1 MQTRRTRFLPKAL
14 AVELR
19 RLPWRMLGVWLLALA
34 VAGWLA
40 LLSWSFADPSPSNA
54 TKLPPH
60 NLLGYQGASFAAF
73 MMEGFGLASPFL
85 VLPLAAFGLQIASG
99 YAPREPRLRFA
110 YWTAALVFTPAFFAS
125 LRAPSGWPLRNGL
138 GGMFGDFV
146 AAAMSRLSSAIPPA
160 LLWPLSAL
168 LFLVL
173 GAWCVWRAC
182 GLGVGDF
189 LLAFQDAAGKK
200 AGAAPGDFGE
210 AVAKGGFASRLTSW
224 VKYLSPRDKALVP
237 AGPREFW
244 MTEARTGARAEAART
259 EPRLSQPRASKPPEK
274 DSAAAE
280 VTAEA
285 APSPLA
291 AAAKSAASALVAAA
305 GKRPSASTAAEDLA
319 AFQSSPHRGQQS
331 AGSERGAP
339 KSEPG
344 SDESAFDDSRI
355 EPFFGPRSS
364 PWPPEAPE
372 DGAGG
377 NARSADSPFLRLT
390 ANAARA
396 AGYSAQRAFSGV
408 ANGVKTR
415 EPLSNGGKAPRP
427 SAPPAQEPEELDDF
441 GATLPPLALLRQHAV
456 SHDRPGASDPAL
468 GGRAEALTSVL
479 ADFGVKGRISGVYP
493 GPVITLFELEP
504 VRGTKSS
511 RVVSLS
517 DDIAR
522 SMSAVSAR
530 IAVVPGRDAI
540 GIELPNPRRE
550 IVALRE
556 ILESP
561 AFQNSQAALPLALGK
576 TIGGEPIAVD
586 LARMPH
592 LLIAGTT
599 GSGKSVGINT
609 MILSLLFRLPASQ
622 CNFIMIDP
630 KMLELSVYDGIP
642 HLLAP
647 VVTDP
652 RKAVIALK
660 WAVKEM
666 NSRYERMS
674 KLGVRNVMS
683 YNAKAAA
690 AQLRGQPLKRTIQTG
705 FHPITGEPVE
715 EEETMDAISMP
726 YLVIV
731 IDEMADLMMCAGK
744 DVEFAVQRLS
754 QMARAAGIHLIM
766 ATQRPSVDVVTG
778 TIKAN
783 FPSRISFQVTSKID
797 SRTIIGEQ
805 GAEQLLG
812 AGDMLYM
819 ASGGRIMRAHGPFV
833 SDEEVEAVAR
843 HLKAQG
849 FPNYRDDILEDT
861 GGFEDSAPA
870 KGGGDKN
877 GDLYGQAVEIVLK
890 DRKPTASYLQRRLNI
905 GYNRAASLIERM
917 EEDGIVG
924 APGRTGRRE
933 ILADAGP

>member
-1 MQTRRTRFLPKAL
+1 MQMRRTRFLPKAL

-19 RLPWRMLGVWLLALA
+19 RLPWRLLGLWLFALA
-34 VAGWLA
+34 VAAWLA
-40 LLSWSFADPSPSNA
+40 LLSWSFSDPSPSNA
-54 TKLPPH
+54 TKIPPH

-85 VLPLAAFGLQIASG
+85 VLPLAAFGIQIASG
-99 YAPREPRLRFA
+99 HMPLRPRLRFVL
-110 YWTAALVFTPAFFAS
+110 WGAALMFAPAFFAS
-125 LRAPSGWPLRNGL
+125 LRAPSGWPVHNGL

-146 AAAMSRLSSAIPPA
+146 TVGVSRLSGAIPPA
-160 LLWPLSAL
+160 ALWPLSAL
-168 LFLVL
+168 VFLLL
-173 GAWCVWRAC
+173 GAWCVWHAS
-182 GLGVGDF
+182 GLSAADF
-189 LLAFQDAAGKK
+189 LLAFQGEPQKRAGT
-200 AGAAPGDFGE
+200 APVDFGE
-210 AVAKGGFASRLTSW
+210 PASNRGLVRRLTNW
-224 VKYLSPRDKALVP
+224 VHRLSSGDEAHTQR
-237 AGPREFW
+237 GPREFW
-244 MTEARTGARAEAART
+244 MTQPRT
-259 EPRLSQPRASKPPEK
+259 EPTLAAPPAVKSAK
-274 DSAAAE
+274 DDKKAPEVAAE
-280 VTAEA
+280 AE
-285 APSPLA
+285 PLFYRVP
-291 AAAKSAASALVAAA
+291 AKSAPSATAVAESR
-305 GKRPSASTAAEDLA
+305 RPSALTAAEDLA
-319 AFQSSPHRGQQS
+319 GFQSSPHREREAAGAQRTA
-331 AGSERGAP
+331 AGSAP
-339 KSEPG
+339 DE
-344 SDESAFDDSRI
+344 DESAFDSIRV
-355 EPFFGPRSS
+355 EPFFGPRRI
-364 PWPPEAPE
+364 AGFTG
-372 DGAGG
+372 GAGG
-377 NARSADSPFLRLT
+377 GNGRSMNSPFLRLT
-390 ANAARA
+390 AKAASA
-396 AGYSAQRAFSGV
+396 ASMGAQRILSGV
-408 ANGVKTR
+408 ANGTKVAAPLAQAR
-415 EPLSNGGKAPRP
+415 RSLRPAPVPVEEPDA
-427 SAPPAQEPEELDDF
+427 LDDVS
-441 GATLPPLALLRQHAV
+441 ASLPPLSLLAHHVAVQNRRDAAEPVLAERADAL
-456 SHDRPGASDPAL
+456 S
-468 GGRAEALTSVL
+468 SVL
-479 ADFGVKGRISGVYP
+479 ADFGVKGRISGIYP

-550 IVALRE
+550 IVGLRE

-609 MILSLLFRLPASQ
+609 MILSLLYRLPASQ

-652 RKAVIALK
+652 KKAVAALK

-666 NSRYERMS
+666 NTRYERMS
-674 KLGVRNVMS
+674 KLGVRNVTS

-705 FHPITGEPVE
+705 YDPVTGEPIE
-715 EEETMDAISMP
+715 EEETMDAVSMP

-833 SDEEVEAVAR
+833 TDDEVEAVAR

-861 GGFEDSAPA
+861 GGFEDTAPS
-870 KGGGDKN
+870 KGNGGN

-917 EEDGIVG
+917 EDEGIVG

-933 ILADAGP
+933 ILADVGH

>member
-1 MQTRRTRFLPKAL
+1 MQMTRKRFLPKAL

-19 RLPWRMLGVWLLALA
+19 RLPLRLSGILLIALA
-34 VAGWLA
+34 AAGWAA
-40 LLSWSFADPSPSNA
+40 LLSWTFGDPSPSNA
-54 TKLPPH
+54 TKHLPH
-60 NLLGYQGASFAAF
+60 NLLGYQGASFAAV
-73 MMEGFGLASPFL
+73 MMEGFGLASAFL
-85 VLPLAAFGLQIASG
+85 ILPLAAFGVQIVAG
-99 YAPREPRLRFA
+99 YEPRTPRVRLVLWAAAFIFA
-110 YWTAALVFTPAFFAS
+110 PAFFSS
-125 LRAPSGWPLRNGL
+125 LKTPATWPLHSGL

-146 AAAMSRLSSAIPPA
+146 AAGMLRLSGAVPPA
-160 LLWPLSAL
+160 ALWPLAAL
-168 LFLVL
+168 LFFIL
-173 GAWCVWRAC
+173 GAGFVWTAC
-182 GLGVGDF
+182 GLSAGDF
-189 LLAFQDAAGKK
+189 LLAFYGTAQKK
-200 AGAAPGDFGE
+200 ARAPGEFRE
-210 AVAKGGFASRLTSW
+210 HERGGVIGWLARPMRWLTDDSSAPAS
-224 VKYLSPRDKALVP
+224 K
-237 AGPREFW
+237 GPREFW
-244 MTEARTGARAEAART
+244 MTGARAEPTLALAPAAKPAKK
-259 EPRLSQPRASKPPEK
+259 EPAEVQVA
-274 DSAAAE
+274 SAAGAPPP
-280 VTAEA
+280 A
-285 APSPLA
+285 ASVLAKKVASALA
-291 AAAKSAASALVAAA
+291 AAAE
-305 GKRPSASTAAEDLA
+305 KRQAPLTAAEDLA
-319 AFQSSPHRGQQS
+319 GFQSSQYREREPGGNAKGA
-331 AGSERGAP
+331 AGSKPDAERSTSNG
-339 KSEPG
+339 G
-344 SDESAFDDSRI
+344 RM
-355 EPFFGPRSS
+355 EPFFGPRRSS
-364 PWPPEAPE
+364 WSPEG
-372 DGAGG
+372 DGGG
-377 NARSADSPFLRLT
+377 GGRTMDSPFLRLT
-390 ANAARA
+390 AKAAQA
-396 AGYSAQRAFSGV
+396 AGAGAQKLLSGV
-408 ANGVKTR
+408 ANGAKSA
-415 EPLSNGGKAPRP
+415 EPLMQARRAWRP
-427 SAPPAQEPEELDDF
+427 AAAEQPDGLDDL
-441 GATLPPLALLRQHAV
+441 GAALPPLSLLAHHQTA
-456 SHDRPGASDPAL
+456 HDRRDALDPAL
-468 GGRAEALTSVL
+468 MDRAEALASVL
-479 ADFGVKGRISGVYP
+479 ADFGVRGRISGIYP

-511 RVVSLS
+511 RVVSLA

-540 GIELPNPRRE
+540 GIELPNPKRE
-550 IVALRE
+550 IVGLRE
-556 ILESP
+556 ILESS

-609 MILSLLFRLPASQ
+609 MILSLLYRLPASQ

-652 RKAVIALK
+652 RKAVAALK

-674 KLGVRNVMS
+674 RLGVRNVTS

-705 FHPITGEPVE
+705 FDPVTGAPIQE
-715 EEETMDAISMP
+715 EEVMEAVSMP

-797 SRTIIGEQ
+797 SRTIIGDQ

-812 AGDMLYM
+812 MGDMLYM
-819 ASGGRIMRAHGPFV
+819 AAGGRIMRAHGPFV
-833 SDEEVEAVAR
+833 TDDEVEAVAR

-849 FPNYRDDILEDT
+849 FPNYRDDILEDA
-861 GGFEDSAPA
+861 GGFDDETPA
-870 KGGGDKN
+870 KGGNGKG

-917 EEDGIVG
+917 EEEGIVG

-933 ILADAGP
+933 ILADAG